1 MTDEPDNLILRHLRA
16 MDVKLDRVLAD
27 LKDHSARLSAIEARI
42 GAVEVRL
49 EIWNER
55 LARLEVRVGL
65 REEATTP

>member
-1 MTDEPDNLILRHLRA
+1 MTDEPDNLILRQLRA

-27 LKDHSARLSAIEARI
+27 LRDHSARLSAIESRI
-42 GAVEVRL
+42 GAVETRL

-65 REEATTP
+65 SEATP

>member
-1 MTDEPDNLILRHLRA
+1 MTDEPENLILRQLRA

-27 LKDHSARLSAIEARI
+27 LRDHSARLSAIESRI
-42 GAVEVRL
+42 GAVETRL

-65 REEATTP
+65 SEATP